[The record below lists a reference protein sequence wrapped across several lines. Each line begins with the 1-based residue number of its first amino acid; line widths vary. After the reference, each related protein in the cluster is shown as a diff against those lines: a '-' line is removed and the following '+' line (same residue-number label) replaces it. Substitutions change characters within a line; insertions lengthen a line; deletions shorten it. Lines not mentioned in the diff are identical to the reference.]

1 MDFIDEIKSLFGFDN
16 PELINL
22 DNNQDG
28 IRMLDKLS
36 RLQDERRIKPLDQ
49 FDSVAYAHRRT
60 YVNNTYNLLIGDS
73 YFMIPPEFIAVT
85 SEASPQSIVTLR
97 QENTQKLKSGYH
109 KRTIMI
115 DLIFNGSEQLN
126 GYKVKGPEVNGD
138 NGYYYMDGLRQLL
151 AQFKCTP
158 FLPITN
164 ELINGMYGIYTVALQ
179 AITIR
184 TIPGFPDVMSANIT
198 LQEVNVFPYIQMPDA
213 VFKYTI
219 DWDLFRFFYQRM
231 LTEKHEYKKLQ
242 SLPANKEH
250 NKFKLSIL
258 DSSVFETEEATKY
271 NLLQIICDKEIVKLN
286 ESGEKDTTN
295 YTLWVDSDSHE
306 VSISSFQC
314 TYANILTNIQLADAG
329 SPTVQFMGGM
339 DTKYDIIFETLDY
352 SVVQA
357 LEQCQIENDA
367 LVRGNRKF
375 NSLGFIKLESELV
388 EFTGSLFVTIDSVT
402 TTTVPDFP
410 GLYSVHITCLAYD
423 IAQTEREDLN
433 GFLPFECKEPGKCGE
448 FVEGVGFVSDHVHK
462 DQAIYQDSSGL
473 LTKIKQDAYAEWKL
487 RNGIELYPDL
497 HLPTYD
503 EVDEVITKIRKFR
516 TDNNLNQLEY
526 SKYPRTPTYM
536 LHGLKLN
543 NKVTFD
549 YENEDKTIIDVNT
562 INDANNEYNGYVD
575 PDFYVFYPASYESFF
590 TEDEECYNNYT
601 PKQRNSITVNKIS
614 NPLSMGQNV
623 DIIEKMCNRGEYLA
637 SNNRCEYEN
646 AGIGELSS
654 NGKPQFDCIGFITY
668 LLKYVGLLPANQ
680 PWTSMTD
687 TFKNKELFTNVSL
700 SEVKRGDIILEGNT
714 STASFSHAMLYL
726 GDNRI
731 AHASGEKKGVICGN
745 HYVTNGACL
754 RLNIAS
760 VPGYGTGSSSYDSV
774 DQIIHQDLGVWSPI
788 TAEEMNAWIDKWK
801 PNGCR
806 FTGQGAAFVEAGYAT
821 GLDPRYIMAHAAHE
835 SGWGSSAISKDKN
848 NFFGINAVDWDPYA
862 QASSFEGSFANGILE
877 GAKWIARN
885 YYNNPNYNQKT
896 LYSMRYNNNQHQ
908 YATDPEWH
916 TKIANIMVNA
926 PNNASSAG
934 NVLMRVD
941 FDSICRVIMAET
953 QGEEEAAE
961 KAMAQ
966 VIYDMLTFEN
976 KNKFG
981 TLSNIL
987 NSGVFPA
994 PYQGELNTTIENN
1007 VKAVFCNNDKWS
1019 KYQTLYFLKNG
1030 DDSRGTP
1037 EAYSK
1042 NHDVIGD
1049 AGAHTFWGNKK
1060 GKRSDIKYTIIESD
1074 GAAYRPQ
1081 GGTATTTTITH
1092 DVVTPDIEKFG
1103 QPVYIKT
1110 DAIMY
1115 DNTVLIWGSGQDKIS
1130 RDQLNSTEHVFNT
1143 AFCDEVQYS
1152 GRGKLVRAFPTYMLC
1167 LLDDQ
1172 AQWYNGNKL
1181 WTNYYIHRSVVD
1193 ISAHA
1198 TNDMPTETATITIT
1212 NAQHNLD
1219 RVQGGLGSYKLSEDD
1234 GYNAFQ
1240 QWWYSWSHTMPGFG
1254 PKLTKK
1260 LIELHQVICDQM
1272 LLREGAR
1279 VHLRMGYGSDPL
1291 GLAPII
1297 NGHISEVA
1305 LGDQITMVITSD
1317 GHELIQH
1324 IVSVKE
1330 SLNQGWGG
1338 LFGLGEEQESSNII
1352 ADIMCKR
1359 SNWITHLAG
1368 STFEASKYSIEHF
1381 GLYFNKT
1388 LFKASLIDVF
1398 ESQFISD
1405 FAEEVQSTQQ
1415 SILMEEA
1422 DSLGEQMIA
1431 AINTAY
1437 LSPSDPFAM
1446 LGQYIGIL
1454 INVAIDY
1461 AKEYFESSDEDDL
1474 EGSLWDII
1482 KDAADSADL
1491 SPSNSFEVNMTEM
1504 INSIAFAV
1512 MEYFESKF
1520 KRKESETENA
1530 ENTEEE
1536 LGESNAFLDML
1547 SDTWDGHQENYD
1559 ILKNIYKAN
1568 YKRQH
1573 YIYTTIELGQG
1584 NEKNVIFN
1592 SYNMTP
1598 WDIFQVCTQQVP
1610 EYILKPAY
1618 HQFDSRLYFGL
1629 PLWMEKYRYDYLNGV
1644 VYEECKSAAQV
1655 HFIDS
1660 MDCIIDNQVRVTSK
1674 FSNTNIKV
1682 MYTRG
1687 EEQVSTQ
1694 TIHSDD
1700 SIDASKQKTVILDT
1714 PITQD
1719 ALGVDA
1725 IYEIFGYDIG
1735 EESARRVGISNLLYG
1750 WQQQYQ
1756 GQLILMGHPGLKPH
1770 DYMMINDSFANLYG
1784 ISIVRE
1790 VIHSFNTNTGYT
1802 TSVVPGMLAFSTDE
1816 NSGMIYS
1823 VQNYLMLLNCFSSY
1837 TQVRKNLR
1845 NNYEKNLSL
1854 IADLELM
1861 RSQLAIAANLNIIDD
1876 FVSGSVSTIVGIA
1889 DIYTAAKAGYDIFKV
1904 VKGLY
1909 DINKA
1914 KGILPILITFAKG
1927 YKAAKATY
1935 EVVQGARMVM
1945 KVTKGIKGTLA
1956 AIKAGTIAV
1965 GGMAGGWPSLVVA
1978 AIWMV
1983 VDILLDE
1990 VFEWLSNK
1998 NVCTLLPMWWEGYP
2012 FVAGVK
2018 DGEKILLMNNN
2029 STATKENTQD
2039 DGIKRDVSGEFE

>member
-1 MDFIDEIKSLFGFDN
+1 MKFVDNIKSLFGYDN

-22 DNNQDG
+22 NNNQDG
-28 IRMLDKLS
+28 IKMLDKLS
-36 RLQDERRIKPLDQ
+36 RLQDERRLKPLDQ
-49 FDSVAYAHRRT
+49 FDSVAYAHRRSC
-60 YVNNTYNLLIGDS
+60 VNSVYNLLIGDT

-115 DLIFNGSEQLN
+115 DLIFNGDEQLN
-126 GYKVKGPEVNGD
+126 GYKVNGPEVNGD
-138 NGYYYMDGLRQLL
+138 EGYYYMDGLRQLL

-184 TIPGFPDVMSANIT
+184 TIPGFPNVMSANIT

-219 DWDLFRFFYQRM
+219 DWDLFRFYYQRM

-242 SLPANKEH
+242 SLPANKER

-258 DSSVFETEEATKY
+258 DSSVFESEEATKY

-295 YTLWVDSDSHE
+295 YTLWVDSDE
-306 VSISSFQC
+306 QKVNISSFQC

-352 SVVQA
+352 NVVQS

-367 LVRGNRKF
+367 LVRENRKF

-410 GLYSVHITCLAYD
+410 GLYSVHISCLAYD
-423 IAQTEREDLN
+423 IAQTEREELK
-433 GFLPFECKEPGKCGE
+433 GFMPFDCTKFGKCGE
-448 FVEGVGFVSDHVHK
+448 FVEDKGFVSEHEHT
-462 DQAIYQDSSGL
+462 DQAIAQDLNGL
-473 LTKIKQDAYAEWKL
+473 LVKIRQDVYAEWKL

-503 EVDEVITKIRKFR
+503 EVDKVIAKIRKFR
-516 TDNNLNQLEY
+516 TDNNLSQLEY
-526 SKYPRTPTYM
+526 TKYPRTPTYM
-536 LHGLKLN
+536 LHGLKLDN
-543 NKVTFD
+543 EVTFD
-549 YENEDKTIIDVNT
+549 YENEEQTIIDINT
-562 INDANNEYNGYVD
+562 VNDANNEYNGYVD

-590 TEDEECYNNYT
+590 NDDEECYNSYS
-601 PKQRNSITVNKIS
+601 PKQRSSITIKKNSNSLSRGVNT
-614 NPLSMGQNV
+614 

-637 SNNRCEYEN
+637 SNNRSEYEN
-646 AGIGELSS
+646 AGIGQLSS
-654 NGKPQFDCIGFITY
+654 SGKPQFDCIGFITY
-668 LLKYVGLLPANQ
+668 LLKYVGLLPSNQ
-680 PWTSMTD
+680 QWTSMTD
-687 TFKNKELFTNVSL
+687 TFKNKDLFTNVSL
-700 SEVKRGDIILEGNT
+700 SEVKRGDIILKGDTE
-714 STASFSHAMLYL
+714 TAVFSHAMLYL

-731 AHASGEKKGVICGN
+731 AHASGEEKGVICGN

-760 VPGYGTGSSSYDSV
+760 MPSYGTGSSSYDSV
-774 DQIIHQDLGVWSPI
+774 EQIIHQDLGVWTPI
-788 TAEEMNAWIDKWK
+788 TPEEMDAWIDKWK
-801 PNGCR
+801 PEGCR
-806 FTGQGAAFVEAGYAT
+806 FTGKGYVFVEAGYIT
-821 GLDPRYIMAHAAHE
+821 GLDPRYIMAHAALE
-835 SGWGSSAISKDKN
+835 SGWGTSPISMDKN
-848 NFFGINAVDWDPYA
+848 NFFGINAVDWAPYEN
-862 QASSFEGSFANGILE
+862 ASSFDGGFDEGIIE

-885 YYNNPNYNQKT
+885 YYNNSNYNQKT
-896 LYSMRYNNNQHQ
+896 LYTMRNNNGQHQ
-908 YATDPEWH
+908 YATDEEWH
-916 TKIANIMVNA
+916 ISIAEIMVGA
-926 PNNASSAG
+926 PNNPSSAD
-934 NVLMRVD
+934 NVLMRAD
-941 FDSICRVIMAET
+941 FDTICRVIMAET
-953 QGEEEAAE
+953 QGESEDAE

-966 VIYDMLTFEN
+966 VIYDRLNFEN

-994 PYQGELNTTIENN
+994 PYQGTLNDTIENN
-1007 VKAVFCNNDKWS
+1007 VKAIFCNNEKWS

-1037 EAYSK
+1037 EAFSK
-1042 NHDVIGD
+1042 SHDVIDD
-1049 AGAHTFWGNKK
+1049 AGIHTFWGNKK
-1060 GKRSDIKYTIIESD
+1060 GKRSDVKYTIIESD
-1074 GAAYRPQ
+1074 GALYRPQ
-1081 GGTATTTTITH
+1081 GGTSTTTTITH
-1092 DVVTPDIEKFG
+1092 DVITPDIKKFG

-1115 DNTVLIWGSGQDKIS
+1115 DNTLLIWGSDQDKIS
-1130 RDQLNSTEHVFNT
+1130 KDQLNSSEHIFNT
-1143 AFCDEVQYS
+1143 SFCDEVQYS

-1172 AQWYNGNKL
+1172 AQWYDGRKL
-1181 WTNYYIHRSVVD
+1181 WSNYYIHRSVVD
-1193 ISAHA
+1193 ISVHA

-1219 RVQGGLGSYKLSEDD
+1219 RAQGGLGSYKLSKDD
-1234 GYNAFQ
+1234 DYNSFQ

-1260 LIELHQVICDQM
+1260 LIQLHQVICDQM

-1279 VHLRMGYGSDPL
+1279 IHLRMGYGSDPL
-1291 GLAPII
+1291 GLAPMI

-1305 LGDQITMVITSD
+1305 LGDQITMIVTSD

-1324 IVSVKE
+1324 IVSAKE

-1338 LFGLGEEQESSNII
+1338 LFGLGEDQESSNII

-1359 SNWITHLAG
+1359 SNWVTHLAG
-1368 STFEASKYSIEHF
+1368 DTCEASKYSIEHF
-1381 GLYFNKT
+1381 GLYLNKT
-1388 LFKASLIDVF
+1388 LVTTEKYSEFAFDETYNKIVKELKDSGIAEEDIINEAQILQIIANAGVTDETLAQKILEAIVADI
-1398 ESQFISD
+1398 ESYKLEVEKNSNSTDNESNESTEQEEKTSIFTLSFWEQLLTNMINGFTGHSISTTPATQIEQDIAFTAGQSINNLAFGDISFGDLISD
-1405 FAEEVQSTQQ
+1405 
-1415 SILMEEA
+1415 I
-1422 DSLGEQMIA
+1422 
-1431 AINTAY
+1431 
-1437 LSPSDPFAM
+1437 
-1446 LGQYIGIL
+1446 
-1454 INVAIDY
+1454 
-1461 AKEYFESSDEDDL
+1461 
-1474 EGSLWDII
+1474 
-1482 KDAADSADL
+1482 
-1491 SPSNSFEVNMTEM
+1491 
-1504 INSIAFAV
+1504 
-1512 MEYFESKF
+1512 
-1520 KRKESETENA
+1520 
-1530 ENTEEE
+1530 
-1536 LGESNAFLDML
+1536 
-1547 SDTWDGHQENYD
+1547 WDGHQENYD

-1584 NEKNVIFN
+1584 NEKNIIFN

-1598 WDIFQVCTQQVP
+1598 WDVFQVCTQQVP
-1610 EYILKPAY
+1610 EYILKPSY

-1629 PLWMEKYRYDYLNGV
+1629 PLWMEKYRYDYLNGI
-1644 VYEECKSAAQV
+1644 VYEECKAASQV

-1660 MDCIIDNQVRVTSK
+1660 MDCIIDNQVRVTSR

-1687 EEQVSTQ
+1687 EEQVSTK
-1694 TIHSDD
+1694 TIYSDD
-1700 SIDASKQKTVILDT
+1700 SIDASKQKTTILDT

-1725 IYEIFGYDIG
+1725 IYEMFGYDIG
-1735 EESARRVGISNLLYG
+1735 EDSARRVGISNLLYG

-1790 VIHSFNTNTGYT
+1790 TIHSFNTNTGYT
-1802 TSVVPGMLAFSTDE
+1802 TSVVPGMIAFSTDE

-1861 RSQLAIAANLNIIDD
+1861 RSQLAIAASWD
-1876 FVSGSVSTIVGIA
+1876 IVNTAISNTASAVVGLK
-1889 DIYTAAKAGYDIFKV
+1889 DIYTAGKAGYDIFKV

-1909 DINKA
+1909 DITKT
-1914 KGILPILITFAKG
+1914 KGLLPILVTFTKG
-1927 YKAAKATY
+1927 YNAAKDAY
-1935 EVVQGARMVM
+1935 KAVQGARVIM
-1945 KVTKGIKGTLA
+1945 KATKSIKGTLA

-1965 GGMAGGWPSLVVA
+1965 GGLAGGWPSIIVA
-1978 AIWMV
+1978 IVWFAI
-1983 VDILLDE
+1983 DIALDE

-1998 NVCTLLPMWWEGYP
+1998 NVCVLLPMWWEGYP

-2018 DGEKILLMNNN
+2018 DGEKILLIGSN
-2029 STATKENTQD
+2029 SNATEENTQD
-2039 DGIKRDVSGEFE
+2039 DGIERDISGEFE